1 MLVKDA
7 IYFHS
12 SDEDLRGAH
21 SVGRGTPEMK
31 MALHSIGSE
40 AQLF

>member
-21 SVGRGTPEMK
+21 S
-31 MALHSIGSE
+31 IGSE